1 MTAALDEYIQRR
13 KRQKILSLF
22 GTIDATKPTD
32 TSANAVREAGSLGM
46 GRATDGAELRAR
58 DLNSLPATPAAGT
71 NGNTPSGK
79 FCKQQRNSRRRFA
92 VARHDHGPFQIFSKF
107 FCADLPLFEGGRL
120 LIADLDDGPV
130 PRESHCGRFI
140 WYRSAQDEVV
150 VSVHQDADH
159 TVANL

>member
-1 MTAALDEYIQRR
+1 MNTSGGAN
-13 KRQKILSLF
+13 SN
-22 GTIDATKPTD
+22 D
-32 TSANAVREAGSLGM
+32 TSVNAVRETGSSGI
-46 GRATDGAELRAR
+46 GRAIDGGQLRAR
-58 DLNSLPATPAAGT
+58 DLSSLPATPAAGT
-71 NGNTPSGK
+71 DGNTPSGK

-150 VSVHQDADH
+150 VAVHQDADH
-159 TVANL
+159 TVANLCGAGPP